1 MRGKIR
7 PVLDNFNIIDSFFS
21 LSNYL
26 SGTNII
32 VDSLISKL
40 ETYNNDHKSA
50 YTNQELEMIKIWSIL
65 KYCLKL

>member
-1 MRGKIR
+1 MRGKIRDNIR

-21 LSNYL
+21 LSDYL

-40 ETYNNDHKSA
+40 ETYNNDYKGA
-50 YTNQELEMIKIWSIL
+50 YTNQEL
-65 KYCLKL
+65 